1 MPVLVWAASDTEVL
15 ALEEVTMAY
24 DLEGTLL
31 EVCNC
36 NILCPC
42 WVGEDP
48 DNGTCDSV
56 MAWHIDKGTVNGT
69 DVSGQTIALLVHI
82 PGNVLNGNCK
92 AVVYVGDDA
101 SDEQRQAI
109 LDVWTGK
116 LGGPVADVAAL
127 IGEVVSVESAPISYE
142 VREGAGKLVIGDVST
157 CEMAPYKGATGA
169 VTTLNESIFSTIPGS
184 PAWVAKASTYQRKS
198 SQFGLKDIDLQGHN
212 AIQGEFKFAA

>member
-1 MPVLVWAASDTEVL
+1 
-15 ALEEVTMAY
+15 MAY
-24 DLEGTLL
+24 ELEGTLL

-56 MAWHIDKGTVNGT
+56 MAYHIDRGTVNGT
-69 DVSGQTIALLVHI
+69 DVSGRTIAMLAHI
-82 PGNVLNGNCK
+82 PGNVMNGNFK
-92 AVVYVGDDA
+92 AVIYVDDGA
-101 SDEQRQAI
+101 SDEQRQAV

-127 IGEVVSVESAPISYE
+127 IGEVVSVESASITYE
-142 VREGAGKLVIGDVST
+142 VHEGAGKLVIGDVST
-157 CEMAPYKGATGA
+157 CEMEPYRGPSGA

-184 PAWVAKASTYQRKS
+184 PAWVSKASKYERNS
-198 SQFGLKDIDLQGHN
+198 SQFGLKDMKLEGHN
-212 AIQGEFKFAA
+212 AIQGDFRFAA